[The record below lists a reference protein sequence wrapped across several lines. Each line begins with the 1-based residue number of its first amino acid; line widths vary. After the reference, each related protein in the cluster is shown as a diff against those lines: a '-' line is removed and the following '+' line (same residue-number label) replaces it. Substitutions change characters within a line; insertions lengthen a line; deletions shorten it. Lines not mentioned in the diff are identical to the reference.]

1 VASAPG
7 RDDGRPRVLRRVVRR
22 LAGRLL
28 SDRWR
33 PSAPGPAM
41 SAQVAG
47 TLPVRAPWSVL
58 RWWQRMRRRPASPA
72 AATAAATAPAPR
84 PAGRPI
90 GAPPTMLRRSPALAR
105 SRSAVSRSAVSRSA
119 AASSAAAGS
128 RSAGRGLTGDGPAA
142 AEAVGAGHPNTAGS
156 PEAAPGGLARR
167 LLAGALARLPF
178 ARAHRPL
185 TGAPDPGPDVRP
197 GHDLILRPAFGRSLG
212 ADPAPSAHDGP
223 GGHYGRGHS
232 GDGDSGRGHSGHG
245 HSGRLPNG
253 IDAARRISD
262 PRAAAAFTGPGPG
275 SVASTAP
282 GATRAAPRG
291 STPGRLGR
299 TALAAG
305 ARGLFGAGGPLTAGA
320 NGPTGTRP
328 NGPTVTGPDGPAVVG
343 PGGLLITRPAGR
355 SATDP
360 AAPAASASGLAATGS
375 TAPAD
380 LGWSAPAGP
389 GRLRAAMGRLARAG
403 TIGRTGAGGPGTAST
418 ETAPG
423 AARGSLASRPVSGPQ
438 VHSPH
443 PAENLRVLGAAT
455 LPPGSEPD
463 PTGAVSVSP
472 ARPGGAAQR
481 SLLGGYASV
490 PVPEKASPRDR
501 WAAAVAARPLEAPRP
516 LPSALHAMASA
527 ITGRA
532 RPPLFTTGP
541 ATRNALAAAG
551 ALGATTGTVVHLPSV
566 PAAAPAMSAV
576 LAHELMHT
584 RSPVRRPR
592 FLLDGMSGL
601 LDDDERQAL
610 AAGRD
615 RLAGAGSGLL
625 GAGQGLVESGRQRVA
640 DALPSGAGIVD
651 QLPVGGGLGAVGDVA
666 TRAAKAAM
674 LEATSGPLGAAQGW
688 AGGAQN
694 ALTGAVDSA
703 SGMASGAMSAASGA
717 VDSATD
723 AVSGAAGQAMSAV
736 QGAVQTAGGLASGG
750 KNAMDPDK
758 IVEIVE
764 SRLLR
769 EIERRGGRWA
779 GMF

>member
-1 VASAPG
+1 MASAPG
-7 RDDGRPRVLRRVVRR
+7 RNEGRPRVLRRVVRR

-58 RWWQRMRRRPASPA
+58 RWWQLMSRRPASPA
-72 AATAAATAPAPR
+72 AAAPAATSAAPR

-90 GAPPTMLRRSPALAR
+90 GAPPTMLRRSPSL
-105 SRSAVSRSAVSRSA
+105 AVSRSAVSRSA
-119 AASSAAAGS
+119 AASSA
-128 RSAGRGLTGDGPAA
+128 SAGRGVAGDGPAA

-197 GHDLILRPAFGRSLG
+197 GHDLILRPAFGRGLG

-223 GGHYGRGHS
+223 GGH
-232 GDGDSGRGHSGHG
+232 SGRGHSGNG
-245 HSGRLPNG
+245 HSGHEHSGRGHAGRLPNG

-262 PRAAAAFTGPGPG
+262 PRAAAVFTGPGPG

-291 STPGRLGR
+291 STPGRLAR
-299 TALAAG
+299 TALIAG
-305 ARGLFGAGGPLTAGA
+305 ARGLFGARGPLTAGA

-360 AAPAASASGLAATGS
+360 TPPAAGSASRPAATGP

-380 LGWSAPAGP
+380 LDWSAPAGP

-403 TIGRTGAGGPGTAST
+403 TIGRTGASGPGTASP
-418 ETAPG
+418 ETTPG

-472 ARPGGAAQR
+472 ARPGGAVQR
-481 SLLGGYASV
+481 SLLGGYAAV
-490 PVPEKASPRDR
+490 PVPEKVSPRDR
-501 WAAAVAARPLEAPRP
+501 WEAAVAARPLEAPRP

-566 PAAAPAMSAV
+566 PAASPAMSAV
-576 LAHELMHT
+576 LAHELTHT

-592 FLLDGMSGL
+592 FLLSGLSGL

-610 AAGRD
+610 SAGRE
-615 RLAGAGSGLL
+615 RLA

-640 DALPSGAGIVD
+640 DALPTGAGIVD

-736 QGAVQTAGGLASGG
+736 QGAAQTAGGLASGG